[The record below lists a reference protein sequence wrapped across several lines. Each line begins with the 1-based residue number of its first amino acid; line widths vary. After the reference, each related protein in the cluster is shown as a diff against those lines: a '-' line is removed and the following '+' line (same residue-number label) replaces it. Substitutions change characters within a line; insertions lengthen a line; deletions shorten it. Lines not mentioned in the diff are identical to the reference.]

1 MSPPTRQSPLHER
14 VKRQLS
20 EAIALGHWPA
30 GHVIP
35 GEAALARDFAVGV
48 GTMRRAL
55 ADLVA
60 EGQLSRQPKRGT
72 VVTGRAP
79 LHSLR
84 FFYQYFRLHG
94 ADGSLLRSQIEMLS
108 LRRRPS
114 TAPEAERLQLAPGA
128 MLIDLQ
134 RLRLVEGR
142 PAMLDDFRISAERA
156 PDFPVQQEAAPALI
170 YQHLLERN
178 NIRLSAVREELRAVL
193 AKAEQAR
200 LLGLGTPAALLCID
214 SVAYDQAGL
223 PFLLCTHHAPTERC
237 VYVNE
242 VR

>member
-1 MSPPTRQSPLHER
+1 MPLPTRQPPLHER

-35 GEAALARDFAVGV
+35 GETALARDFAVGI

-84 FFYQYFRLHG
+84 FFYQYFRLHS
-94 ADGSLLRSQIEMLS
+94 ADGALLRSRVQLLE
-108 LRRRPS
+108 LRRRPAS
-114 TAPEAERLQLAPGA
+114 AAEAERLQLAPGA
-128 MLIDLQ
+128 PLITLQ
-134 RLRLVEGR
+134 RLRLVEGE

-156 PDFPVQQEAAPALI
+156 PDFPEAPEAAPALI
-170 YQHLLERN
+170 YRYLLERN
-178 NIRLSAVREELRAVL
+178 GIRLSAVREELRAVL
-193 AKAEQAR
+193 AESETAALFR
-200 LLGLGTPAALLCID
+200 LAQPAALLRID
-214 SVAYDQAGL
+214 SVAYDQAGQ
-223 PFLLCTHHAPTERC
+223 PFLLSTHHAPTERRI
-237 VYVNE
+237 YVNE